1 MKESGKIRKKEMH
14 HSLHANKKEQ
24 AKESGKTRKK
34 VMCGNLDD
42 DKRVCEESS
51 VHFTKIV

>member
-1 MKESGKIRKKEMH
+1 MH

-24 AKESGKTRKK
+24 VKESGKTRKK